1 MDEAVVKR
9 YLDGQEYIRFQVK
22 QAELEDRQGTERY
35 FALLTYVGMHPVYAR
50 KFCSRFFLSF
60 HEDCGKAIWANEKAR
75 DFVRRLAETF
85 PYLLYLAEK
94 EGETLK
100 LLAILAC
107 ANTDLEG
114 DNLSMDKKRFE
125 TFLKQQLRGLLFLCE
140 KTGLSPE
147 NAQSLIEGIYEYFG
161 LAA

>member
-1 MDEAVVKR
+1 MDEEMLKQ
-9 YLDGQEYIRFQVK
+9 YLDGQDYIRLQVR
-22 QAELEDRQGTERY
+22 QAELAAPQGTDRY
-35 FALLTYVGMHPVYAR
+35 FALLAYIGVHPEYAR
-50 KFCSRFFLSF
+50 KFCGRLLLTF
-60 HEDCGKAIWANEKAR
+60 HEDCGSYLWENEKAR
-75 DFVRRLAETF
+75 EFVRKLAREF
-85 PYLLYLAEK
+85 PFLLYLAEK

-107 ANTDLEG
+107 ADTTLEG

-125 TFLKQQLRGLLFLCE
+125 AFLKQQLKGLLLMCE

-147 NAQSLIEGIYEYFG
+147 NAQSLIEGIYAYFG